1 MANAGG
7 GSHKELYRLIR
18 KAFTAYKTE
27 VVANGTLYHVYV
39 MEFLNS
45 NQYADRTDAASLNEH
60 QLNYGIVSY
69 ILNQRKDLVSE
80 MFEGDEL
87 SDLRIEK
94 LIHFY
99 RTTYSATSLSEESAG
114 TSSLPHYKSSECY
127 FSDEQMNLIAQCV
140 NEAHLFDETVDAET
154 MHSLF
159 HGKLQKPLK
168 SHNNRRIAFFFDRL
182 CHYRL
187 ITGKWQSILEENK
200 AIVCPKGGRCLRD
213 TDFSSALNRSKSH
226 PDNVQVMIN
235 EMVKHIQEMQPNN

>member
-69 ILNQRKDLVSE
+69 ILNHRKDLVSE

-87 SDLRIEK
+87 SDLRIEE

-99 RTTYSATSLSEESAG
+99 RTTYSAASPSEEPAG
-114 TSSLPHYKSSECY
+114 TNPLPHCKSFECY
-127 FSDEQMNLIAQCV
+127 FSDEQMNLIVQCV
-140 NEAHLFDETVDAET
+140 NEAHLFGETVDAET

-182 CHYRL
+182 CHYQL